1 MRHLFLAA
9 MIPLLLAGPGLADE
23 TAAVTQ
29 AQSTATTW
37 LALTDAAKYGP
48 SWDEASSLFKAAITK
63 ANWESALKGA
73 RTPLGTLKA
82 RKLRAATFTRTVP
95 GAPDGEYVVI
105 QFDTQFENKAAAV
118 ETVTPMR
125 EKDDSWRVSGYF
137 IK

>member
-29 AQSTATTW
+29 AQSAATTW

-82 RKLRAATFTRTVP
+82 RKLRAASV
-95 GAPDGEYVVI
+95 
-105 QFDTQFENKAAAV
+105 
-118 ETVTPMR
+118 
-125 EKDDSWRVSGYF
+125 
-137 IK
+137 